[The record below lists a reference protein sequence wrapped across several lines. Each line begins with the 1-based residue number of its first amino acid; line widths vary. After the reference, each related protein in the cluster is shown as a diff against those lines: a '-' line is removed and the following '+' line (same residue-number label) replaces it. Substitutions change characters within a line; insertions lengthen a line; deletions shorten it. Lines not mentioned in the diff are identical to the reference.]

1 MEYSKLGKTDIEI
14 SKITFGSWA
23 IGAGKEWGAN
33 LQDTEYQKTIISAFE
48 SGINFF
54 DTASGYGNGHSEV
67 LLGKTVKSFREKVII
82 SSKNSSPS
90 LLKSNA
96 EQSVDAS
103 LKRLNTEY
111 IDVFLVHW
119 PSDKIDVRENI
130 EQLMYL
136 KEKGKIKSIGVS
148 NYTKKHL
155 KKALEVGQIDVVQPC
170 YSLYWRQIEKELLPF
185 CADNN
190 ISIMTYSSMASG
202 LLSGK
207 FTKNWVFDE
216 NDMRNGKIALFKKDV
231 FEKAIETN
239 EKLNFYAEKYN
250 KSLAQIAIN
259 WVINKKGITTAIV
272 GAKTSKQVLEN
283 IKAIGWALSKED
295 FDAIGDICMGVA
307 KLVSDWD
314 TMYLKSDRRLFM
326 K

>member
-1 MEYSKLGKTDIEI
+1 MEYSKLGKTNIEI

-33 LQDTEYQKTIISAFE
+33 LQDKEYQKTIMTAFE

-54 DTASGYGNGHSEV
+54 DTASGYGNGHSEI
-67 LLGKTVKSFREKVII
+67 LLGKTIKNFREKVIV
-82 SSKNSSPS
+82 SSKQSSPS

-96 EQSVDAS
+96 EENVDAS
-103 LKRLNTEY
+103 LKRLDTEY

-130 EQLMYL
+130 EQLMKL

-155 KKALEVGQIDVVQPC
+155 ERALEVGQIDVVQPC

-185 CADNN
+185 CIEKD
-190 ISIMTYSSMASG
+190 ISVMTYSSMASG
-202 LLSGK
+202 LLTGK
-207 FTKNWVFDE
+207 FTKDWTFDE
-216 NDMRNGKIALFKKDV
+216 NDMRNGKIALFKKEV
-231 FEKAIETN
+231 FERAIETN
-239 EKLNFYAEKYN
+239 KKLKAYAKKYDRT
-250 KSLAQIAIN
+250 LAQIAIN

-283 IKAIGWALSKED
+283 IKAIGWSLSEED
-295 FDAIGDICMGVA
+295 FEAIGNICMDVA
-307 KLVSDWD
+307 KLVANWD
-314 TMYLKSDRRLFM
+314 TMYLKSDRRLIM

>member
-1 MEYSKLGKTDIEI
+1 MEYSKLGKTNIEI

-54 DTASGYGNGHSEV
+54 DTASGYGNGHSEI

-82 SSKNSSPS
+82 SSKHSSPS
-90 LLKSNA
+90 LLKGNA
-96 EQSVDAS
+96 EQNVDAS
-103 LKRLNTEY
+103 LKRLNTDY

-130 EQLMYL
+130 EQLMHL

-148 NYTKKHL
+148 NYTTKHL
-155 KKALEVGQIDVVQPC
+155 KKALEVGQIDVIQPC

-185 CADNN
+185 CVDND
-190 ISIMTYSSMASG
+190 ISVMTYSSMASG

-207 FTKNWVFDE
+207 FTKDWMFDE
-216 NDMRNGKIALFKKDV
+216 NDMRNGKIALFKKGV

-239 EKLNFYAEKYN
+239 EKLNFYVEKYN

-283 IKAIGWALSKED
+283 IEAIGWSLSKED

-307 KLVSDWD
+307 ELVSDWD
-314 TMYLKSDRRLFM
+314 TMYLKSDRRLFV